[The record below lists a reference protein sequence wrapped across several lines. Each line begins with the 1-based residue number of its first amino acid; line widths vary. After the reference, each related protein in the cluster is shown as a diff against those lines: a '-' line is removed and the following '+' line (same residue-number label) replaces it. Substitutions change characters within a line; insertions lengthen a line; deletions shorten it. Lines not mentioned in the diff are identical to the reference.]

1 METRTHRLNGR
12 IHEVK
17 AKVKKVN
24 DVPADR
30 IKHMQTRALTAT
42 YQTQQYED

>member
-12 IHEVK
+12 THEVK
-17 AKVKKVN
+17 AKVKNVS

-30 IKHMQTRALTAT
+30 IKHMHTCALTVT